1 MQDQQTITTNQ
12 NEIQVDFLQVRGL
25 KTYFSTKQSTSLFG
39 QQRTTV
45 KAVDDVSFTIPRGT
59 TLGLVGESGSGKST
73 VARSVLQ
80 LIKATAGEV
89 IFEGSNLCQLKPAA
103 LRPLRQRMQIIFQDP
118 YASLDP
124 RQTVGFTIAEPLI
137 LHKICERKQQRQRV
151 RELLEMVGLNPD
163 FENRY
168 PYEFSGGQRQRV
180 GIARALATN
189 PDFVVADEPISA
201 LDISIQA
208 QILNLLRDLQT
219 RLHLTYLFIS
229 HDLRAVRYLSDEVAV
244 MYLGKIVE
252 IAPTAQIFE
261 QPRHPYTQ
269 GLLQSVPVARW
280 QKSDAQKKA
289 VEGEV
294 PGLAA
299 HPTGCAFASRCPH
312 VMDRC
317 KIEVPQLK
325 PIGGAN
331 TAQKAACFLVHPE

>member
-1 MQDQQTITTNQ
+1 MQEQQIVTTNQ
-12 NEIQVDFLQVRGL
+12 NNDQADFVQVRGL
-25 KTYFSTKQSTSLFG
+25 KTYFATKQANSLFG
-39 QQRTTV
+39 QQRTTL
-45 KAVDDVSFTIPRGT
+45 KAVDGVDFTIPRGT

-80 LIKATAGEV
+80 LIKPTAGEV
-89 IFEGSNLCQLKPAA
+89 IFEGTNLCQLKPAA

-124 RQTVGFTIAEPLI
+124 RQTIGFTVAEPLI
-137 LHKICERKQQRQRV
+137 LHKICERKQLRQRV

-299 HPTGCAFASRCPH
+299 HPTGCAFASRCSH

-317 KIEVPQLK
+317 RREVPQLK
-325 PIGGAN
+325 PIGAK
-331 TAQKAACFLVHPE
+331 TAQKAACFLVHPD

>member
-1 MQDQQTITTNQ
+1 MQEQQIVTTNQ
-12 NEIQVDFLQVRGL
+12 NTDQADFVQVRGL
-25 KTYFSTKQSTSLFG
+25 KTYFSTKQSSSLFG
-39 QQRTTV
+39 QQRTTI
-45 KAVDDVSFTIPRGT
+45 KAVDDVDFTIPGGT

-80 LIKATAGEV
+80 LIKPTAGEV
-89 IFEGSNLCQLKPAA
+89 IFEGTNLCKLKPAA

-124 RQTVGFTIAEPLI
+124 RQTIGFTIAEPLI
-137 LHKICERKQQRQRV
+137 LHKICERKQRRQRV

-317 KIEVPQLK
+317 RIEVPQLK
-325 PIGGAN
+325 PVGAK
-331 TAQKAACFLVHPE
+331 TAQKAACFLVHPD